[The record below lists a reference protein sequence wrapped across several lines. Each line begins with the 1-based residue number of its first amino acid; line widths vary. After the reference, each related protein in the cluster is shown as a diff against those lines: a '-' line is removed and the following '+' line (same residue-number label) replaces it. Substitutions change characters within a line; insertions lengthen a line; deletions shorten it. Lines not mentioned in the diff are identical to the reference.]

1 MFQYLKEFF
10 VSNRP
15 VWIKF
20 LGIAFIGFIIIY
32 CFNNAKAGGD
42 FTVFLEAGQKL
53 RNYDN
58 VYTGPFHDGA
68 RYLYSPFFA
77 LVLAPFTYFPFYI
90 TEFFWLLF
98 TISLLPRIWK
108 LFTSYIDL
116 SGFSTKQKN
125 VFCLIS
131 FALMIR
137 FIEYNLGMIQI
148 NIFLFWL
155 GFEILNLIKQNKKIR
170 AGLILAVAI
179 NIKLLL
185 LPLVPYLLYR
195 KEIKTVLA
203 SMVGFIALL
212 YLPALFIG
220 FAYNDFLL
228 SLWWSVLSPA
238 DGRYAVEAEIGPHSL
253 TALLPVYLT
262 NTVGEIDMKRN
273 LLNLTRSQVG
283 IIVACA
289 QGVLA
294 LLFLLFLRWPPF
306 VKQKNNLHSFYE
318 LSYLFLIIPLIF
330 PHQQKYAFFFIFPAT
345 TYILY
350 FFFIN
355 HITNFK
361 YLPNRHQ
368 KWVISIFTFLLLIIC
383 LTGRGVIG
391 NYLNDIAQHYRI
403 LTIAVILLIPLL
415 IYLNPNKIL
424 LKESYFK

>member
-1 MFQYLKEFF
+1 MFGLIKNFF
-10 VSNRP
+10 ASDKPIWV
-15 VWIKF
+15 KA
-20 LGIAFIGFIIIY
+20 LGVGCMVVIIIY
-32 CFNNAKAGGD
+32 CYNTARSAGD

-53 RNYDN
+53 RNHDN

-77 LVLAPFTYFPFYI
+77 LVLAPFTYLPFYI

-108 LFTSYIDL
+108 LFTSYLDL

-125 VFCLIS
+125 AFCLIS
-131 FALMIR
+131 FVLMIR

-155 GFEILNLIKQNKKIR
+155 GFEVLNFIKQDKKIT
-170 AGLILAVAI
+170 AGLLLAIAI

-195 KEIKTVLA
+195 KEIKTVIVTI
-203 SMVGFIALL
+203 VGFIALL

-273 LLNLTRSQVG
+273 LINLTHSQVDV
-283 IIVACA
+283 IVNCA
-289 QGVLA
+289 RGVLV
-294 LLFLLFLRWPPF
+294 LLFLLFLRFPPF
-306 VKQKNNLHSFYE
+306 IKQKNNLCSFYE
-318 LSYLFLIIPLIF
+318 LAYLFLIIPLIF

-345 TYILY
+345 TYIVY
-350 FFFIN
+350 FLFRN
-355 HITNFK
+355 HINSFI
-361 YLPNRHQ
+361 YLPKSRQ
-368 KWVISIFTFLLLIIC
+368 RRSIGVFSFLLLIIC

-391 NYLNDIAQHYRI
+391 NYLNDMAQHYRI
-403 LTIAVILLIPLL
+403 LTMAVLLLIPLL
-415 IYLNPNKIL
+415 VYLNPKKIL
-424 LKESYFK
+424 EREN